1 MTDLSSTHG
10 AFSWN
15 ELMTTDI
22 AGAKKFY
29 GDLLDWQFEDMNLTM
44 PYTLLKL
51 GEEKAGGM
59 MAMPDDAPPGM
70 PSMWGSYVTV
80 DDVDSISKKVETL
93 GGKIMHPPTDI
104 PTVGRFCV
112 IMDPQ
117 GAILTL
123 ITYCSEDCSL

>member
-1 MTDLSSTHG
+1 MTDTMTTQG

-15 ELMTTDI
+15 ELMTTDL

-29 GDLLDWQFEDMNLTM
+29 GDLLGWKFEDMNLSM
-44 PYTLLKL
+44 PYTLLKV

-59 MAMPDDAPPGM
+59 MAMPADAPPGM

-80 DDVDSISKKVETL
+80 DDVDLMSKKVEEL
-93 GGKIMHPPTDI
+93 GGKIMHPPSDI
-104 PTVGRFCV
+104 PTVGRFSV

-123 ITYCSEDCSL
+123 ITYSSEDCS